1 MKLFEFVDDNP
12 VRINLISV
20 LSQLKERIKSSD
32 QSEFRTDDLIE
43 LLRDNEVYID
53 REGLTDL
60 VTREPLNNIIKNING
75 DVVQFVGVE
84 SDSVDSPDKSESERT
99 VKNMAKRAIK

>member
-84 SDSVDSPDKSESERT
+84 SDSVDSLDKSESERT